1 MRGPNFDSNGT
12 VPVRRA
18 HRRLIAVLAAVLMA
32 LSAAGAVAAQSLD
45 ALRANGTV
53 AERYDGYVMVRGG
66 SADASVKALVDEVN
80 AKRRAIYEKRAKEE
94 GVPVDQVAR
103 VYAGQVMQSAPAG
116 TWFLN
121 ESGSWIRK

>member
-12 VPVRRA
+12 VPLRRA
-18 HRRLIAVLAAVLMA
+18 HWRLVAVLAAVLMVV
-32 LSAAGAVAAQSLD
+32 SAAGAVAAQALD
-45 ALRANGTV
+45 ALRASRTI
-53 AERYDGYVMVRGG
+53 AERFDCYVMVRGG
-66 SADASVKALVDEVN
+66 SADASAKALVDEVN

-103 VYAGQVMQSAPAG
+103 VYAAQVMQSAPAG
-116 TWFLN
+116 TYFLT